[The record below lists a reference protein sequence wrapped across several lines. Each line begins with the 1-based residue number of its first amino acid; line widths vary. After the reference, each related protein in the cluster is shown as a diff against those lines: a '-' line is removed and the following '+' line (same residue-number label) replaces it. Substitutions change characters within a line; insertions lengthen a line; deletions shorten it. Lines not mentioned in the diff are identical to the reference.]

1 MNITPK
7 TSHTTVKGVD
17 TMIEQDTIK
26 LLCECDAGIKM
37 GISAIDEV
45 MDYATDSRLKNILA
59 DSRGENEKL
68 QNDLVTALA
77 DYGDDG
83 KEPNPVAK
91 GMSWLKTNVKLK
103 ADGSDGMI
111 AELMIDGCN
120 MGTKS
125 LCRYL
130 NQYQAADERSKDIAM
145 RLVRAEDKLSDD
157 MRQFL

>member
-1 MNITPK
+1 M
-7 TSHTTVKGVD
+7 V
-17 TMIEQDTIK
+17 EQDTIK
-26 LLCECDAGIKM
+26 LLRECDAGIKM
-37 GISAIDEV
+37 GISYIDEV
-45 MDYATDSRLKNILA
+45 LEYVSDRQLKDILIDSK
-59 DSRGENEKL
+59 GENEKL
-68 QNDLVTALA
+68 QNDLVKVLA

-103 ADGSDGMI
+103 TDGSDSMI

-120 MGTKS
+120 MGIKS
-125 LCRYL
+125 LCRYM

-145 RLVRAEDKLSDD
+145 RLVRAEDKLTDD

>member
-1 MNITPK
+1 M
-7 TSHTTVKGVD
+7 V
-17 TMIEQDTIK
+17 EQDTIK
-26 LLCECDAGIKM
+26 LLRECDAGIKM
-37 GISAIDEV
+37 GISSIDEV
-45 MDYATDSRLKNILA
+45 LEYVSDRQLKDILIN
-59 DSRGENEKL
+59 SKGENEKL
-68 QNDLVTALA
+68 QNDLVKVLA

-103 ADGSDGMI
+103 TDGSDSMI

-120 MGTKS
+120 MGIKS
-125 LCRYL
+125 LCRYM

-145 RLVRAEDKLSDD
+145 RLVRAEDKLTDD

>member
-1 MNITPK
+1 M
-7 TSHTTVKGVD
+7 V
-17 TMIEQDTIK
+17 EQDTIK
-26 LLCECDAGIKM
+26 LLRECDAGIKM
-37 GISAIDEV
+37 GISSIDEV
-45 MDYATDSRLKNILA
+45 LEYVSDRQLKDILIDSK
-59 DSRGENEKL
+59 GENEKL
-68 QNDLVTALA
+68 QNDLVKVLA

-103 ADGSDGMI
+103 TDGSDSMI

-120 MGTKS
+120 MGIKS
-125 LCRYL
+125 LCRYM

-145 RLVRAEDKLSDD
+145 RLVRAEDKLTDD